1 MGPCVCVPFS
11 LVCFV
16 TFFFSGEGSRA
27 ATHAQRQTRVD
38 LYHMCVYTVKHWTG
52 NYNDHVRH
60 SYWHPLKNYFSVK
73 STFFLNPIGSNHFHR
88 IWKYGRTFNADKMF
102 VYCFELVL
110 CSLYSVGGEITIRR
124 QQCQVKSRLL
134 VMMQTARRKTKGR
147 RFTSA
152 SVALSLHAHHQRNKR
167 AAAAPFVWPEREE
180 EK

>member
-1 MGPCVCVPFS
+1 V
-11 LVCFV
+11 FV
-16 TFFFSGEGSRA
+16 HGQTMDGQLQPSRPVFIL
-27 ATHAQRQTRVD
+27 T
-38 LYHMCVYTVKHWTG
+38 
-52 NYNDHVRH
+52 
-60 SYWHPLKNYFSVK
+60 PPKNLLHRK
-73 STFFLNPIGSNHFHR
+73 IDFLIQSFPSDG
-88 IWKYGRTFNADKMF
+88 KYGRTFNADKMF

-134 VMMQTARRKTKGR
+134 VMMQIARRKTKGR